1 MTGLSI
7 NQDIDSSLAAVA
19 DADRREVRSNLTQK
33 LAKRRKGSDLDLRIY
48 NVEAFENII
57 PFKTY
62 H

>member
-7 NQDIDSSLAAVA
+7 NQDIDSSLAAVT
-19 DADRREVRSNLTQK
+19 DTDRREVRSNLTQK
-33 LAKRRKGSDLDLRIY
+33 LTKQRKDSDIDLRIY

-57 PFKTY
+57 PKTY

>member
-7 NQDIDSSLAAVA
+7 NQDIDSSLAAVT
-19 DADRREVRSNLTQK
+19 DTDRREVRSNLTQK
-33 LAKRRKGSDLDLRIY
+33 LTKQRKDSDLELRIY

-57 PFKTY
+57 PKTY

>member
-7 NQDIDSSLAAVA
+7 NQDIDSSLAAVT
-19 DADRREVRSNLTQK
+19 DTDRREVRSNLTQK
-33 LAKRRKGSDLDLRIY
+33 LTKQRKDSDLDLRIY

-57 PFKTY
+57 PKTY